1 MPACVH
7 VDDAC
12 CGVECMP
19 PPRFAFPPHPFLT
32 DIAHLVLL
40 STSATPSC
48 MLLCAASHCV
58 VMLQASL
65 FDHLLISCPRV
76 LACAVHGYHLAS
88 SLVPQQQQQQ
98 QQEEEEVS
106 HACTCKAA
114 KPALLAVACKAAAK
128 AHAPAV
134 LLFKS
139 TTCSTTWRM
148 VATLMLSVTD

>member
-1 MPACVH
+1 
-7 VDDAC
+7 
-12 CGVECMP
+12 
-19 PPRFAFPPHPFLT
+19 
-32 DIAHLVLL
+32 
-40 STSATPSC
+40 
-48 MLLCAASHCV
+48 
-58 VMLQASL
+58 MLQASL
-65 FDHLLISCPRV
+65 FDHLLNISCPRV

-98 QQEEEEVS
+98 EEVS

-128 AHAPAV
+128 AHARAV
-134 LLFKS
+134 LFIKS